1 MMTQNRLR
9 HVSRL
14 FSTISRLHLG
24 HGPPSV
30 RQRAMRFSNS
40 ALLGLAAQTPLNSL
54 VQPATNTTTA
64 TMRRI
69 NHDFKL
75 KEGKHILSPKNML
88 ELPRPGAGTVNEAG
102 DLVLVP
108 VSKYSFEESKYVVH
122 TPCQIAADRDAYK
135 EPQVFL
141 HRICRLSHFP
151 V

>member
-1 MMTQNRLR
+1 
-9 HVSRL
+9 
-14 FSTISRLHLG
+14 
-24 HGPPSV
+24 
-30 RQRAMRFSNS
+30 
-40 ALLGLAAQTPLNSL
+40 
-54 VQPATNTTTA
+54 
-64 TMRRI
+64 MRRI

-122 TPCQIAADRDAYK
+122 TPCEIAADRDAYK
-135 EPQVFL
+135 KPQVFL
-141 HRICRLSHFP
+141 HRLCRLLLFA